1 MSERRAWIVG
11 GISWCVLI
19 TITVALLVENLDGY
33 HNHLGGDY
41 SLSGP
46 TMNWAHGW
54 PLGFMA
60 RDSCKLNVASPWPSY
75 SRWPIDGAPVT
86 LVSWKFLAID
96 LLVGAS
102 IIGGTAV
109 AIRHWRRRWGNRPV
123 FSIKAAL
130 LLFTIVVVATVY
142 LQALVQRDQ
151 RLLGET
157 IQRAIHHKIY
167 SAENLTSLPL
177 PLRFHTHYIAQGL
190 IVVGVGLAVIGWL
203 SLIRGA
209 LTWVRGVATA
219 RIPMVADAE
228 S

>member
-1 MSERRAWIVG
+1 MSERRAWIVSG
-11 GISWCVLI
+11 LGWCVLI

-60 RDSCKLNVASPWPSY
+60 RHSCKPNVASPWPSY
-75 SRWPIDGAPVT
+75 SRWPIDGAPAI

-96 LLVGAS
+96 LLVAVS

-109 AIRHWRRRWGNRPV
+109 AIRRWLRRWGNRPV
-123 FSIKAAL
+123 FSIKATL
-130 LLFTIVVVATVY
+130 LLFAIVVVATVY
-142 LQALVQRDQ
+142 LQGLVQRDQ
-151 RLLGET
+151 RLLGER
-157 IQRAIHHKIY
+157 IQMASSNKIY
-167 SAENLTSLPL
+167 SAEDLTSL
-177 PLRFHTHYIAQGL
+177 PLRFHTHYIVQGL

-203 SLIRGA
+203 SLIWGA
-209 LTWVRGVATA
+209 LSRVRGVATA
-219 RIPMVADAE
+219 RIAMIADAE